1 MRYCSI
7 EKCRID
13 RPVRYNATRVMKN
26 MERRH
31 TKEKPMVDKT
41 KGWIIFVVLII
52 MLGIVGHLETIP
64 Y

>member
-1 MRYCSI
+1 
-7 EKCRID
+7 
-13 RPVRYNATRVMKN
+13 
-26 MERRH
+26 
-31 TKEKPMVDKT
+31 MVDKT